1 MIKKGLLVLGL
12 ASLLSACGF
21 HLRGT
26 GQGGQFAIKEL
37 DLSARN
43 AYGETVRLLREQLEA
58 NHVKI
63 HAGAPYEL
71 VLVREGQRQRIASY
85 TTSGRGSEYELI
97 SELQYE
103 LHGKQ
108 DLPLTGSTVTARR
121 VYMYDQNNITGSNQ
135 QAKQLSD
142 EMRNELVQQT
152 MMRLQQLTPS
162 KLEQLQQKAEEQA
175 RIEEQLQEQAD
186 RQQNAPQ
193 QSPIDLLRQQQ
204 K

>member
-26 GQGGQFAIKEL
+26 GQNGQFAIKEL

-43 AYGETVRLLREQLEA
+43 AYGETIRLLREQLEA
-58 NHVKI
+58 SHVKI

-71 VLVREGQRQRIASY
+71 VLVSEDQRQRIASY
-85 TTSGRGSEYELI
+85 TTSGRGSEYELV
-97 SELQYE
+97 SELKYE
-103 LHGKQ
+103 LRGKQ
-108 DLPLTGSTVTARR
+108 DLPLTGSTVMARR
-121 VYMYDQNNITGSNQ
+121 VYMYDQNNINGSNQ

-152 MMRLQQLTPS
+152 MMRLQQLTPG

-175 RIEEQLQEQAD
+175 RIEQQLQEQAD

-193 QSPIDLLRQQQ
+193 QSPLDLLKPQQQ
-204 K
+204 